1 MDFITERLPRSA
13 ENHFLSFCEGIRA
26 SLSLFL
32 EMRHI
37 IRIPVGESKSIKLS
51 GSHAVPIRVLLV
63 ETHQMC
69 RDALVRLIS
78 DAAGFQ
84 IAASADTGGEAVR
97 ICRCSAPD
105 VVVMPMELE
114 DADAM
119 EVTVEILRVSQ
130 QTQVVLMQR
139 SRDESVTMRA
149 IQSGALGLV
158 STRAPASRL
167 MEAIQAVAQGR
178 SYVGPVTL
186 DVVAKRLANM
196 GRIP

>member
-1 MDFITERLPRSA
+1 MTPLTT
-13 ENHFLSFCEGIRA
+13 FLYFVLRREGIGA

-32 EMRHI
+32 EMRHTV
-37 IRIPVGESKSIKLS
+37 RIPVGKSKSIKS
-51 GSHAVPIRVLLV
+51 NGAHAAPIRVLLV

-69 RDALVRLIS
+69 RDALARLIS
-78 DAAGFQ
+78 EAAGFQ
-84 IAASADTGGEAVR
+84 ISASADTGGEAVR
-97 ICRCSAPD
+97 ICRRSAPD
-105 VVVMPMELE
+105 VVVMPIELE

-130 QTQVVLMQR
+130 QTQVILTQR
-139 SRDESVTMRA
+139 SCDESVTIRA

-167 MEAIQAVAQGR
+167 MEAIHTVAQGR

>member
-1 MDFITERLPRSA
+1 MPSLTT
-13 ENHFLSFCEGIRA
+13 FLYFALQREGIGA

-32 EMRHI
+32 AMRHT
-37 IRIPVGESKSIKLS
+37 IRIPIGKSKAIKSS
-51 GSHAVPIRVLLV
+51 GAHAAPIRVLLV

-69 RDALVRLIS
+69 RDALARLIS
-78 DAAGFQ
+78 EAADFQ
-84 IAASADTGGEAVR
+84 ISASADTGGEAVR
-97 ICRCSAPD
+97 LCRRNAPD
-105 VVVMPMELE
+105 VVVMPIELE

-130 QTQVVLMQR
+130 QTQVILLQR
-139 SRDESVTMRA
+139 SRDESVTIRA

-167 MEAIQAVAQGR
+167 MEAIHTVAQGR

-186 DVVAKRLANM
+186 DVIAKRLANM